1 MTEFLVKRFVKNYDR
16 VEEAQVRTAYGAMA
30 SMVGIG
36 CNILLFLAKMA
47 IGLLANS
54 ISVMADAFNNL
65 SDAASSIVGF
75 VGVKM
80 AQKPADDDHPFG
92 HGRIEYIAAFIVA
105 FLVLQVGFSLFTGS
119 VEKIFR
125 PDDLTFKWVSVLV
138 LGLSVGVKLWLSLFN
153 RRLGKRINSKVMLAT
168 SADALG
174 DAAATSAAIF
184 SMLVYGIF
192 GWNIDAVVGLAVSVV
207 VMLAGINIARDT
219 LAPLIGEAIDP
230 ELYEQITNFVEG
242 FDGIVGTH
250 DLIVH
255 NYGPSKSMA
264 SIHAEVPNDCDLEE
278 THEIIDRIEREAA
291 RRFGLLLVI
300 HMDPVETH
308 DQRVL
313 EFKAMVEDVI
323 EKMDSRLSIHDFRMV
338 DGRENIN
345 LIFDLVAPREYKG
358 ADVGKLKAEVS
369 SQVRRRD
376 KRCTCVI
383 TVENSFL
390 SENHHEK

>member
-119 VEKIFR
+119 VEKIFH

-207 VMLAGINIARDT
+207 VMLAGINIAKDT

-313 EFKAMVEDVI
+313 EFRAMVEDVI

>member
-119 VEKIFR
+119 VEKLFH

-308 DQRVL
+308 DQSVL
-313 EFKAMVEDVI
+313 EFKDMVEDVI

-376 KRCTCVI
+376 KRCICVI

>member
-36 CNILLFLAKMA
+36 CNTLLFLAKMA

-119 VEKIFR
+119 VEKIFQ

-313 EFKAMVEDVI
+313 EFRAMVEDVI

>member
-119 VEKIFR
+119 VEKLFH

-207 VMLAGINIARDT
+207 VMLAGINIAKDT

-242 FDGIVGTH
+242 FDGIMGTH

-376 KRCTCVI
+376 KRCICVI

>member
-119 VEKIFR
+119 VEKLFH

-313 EFKAMVEDVI
+313 EFRAMVEDVI

-376 KRCTCVI
+376 KRCACVI

>member
-54 ISVMADAFNNL
+54 ISVIADAFNNL

-119 VEKIFR
+119 VEKLFH

-313 EFKAMVEDVI
+313 EFRAMVEDVI

>member
-119 VEKIFR
+119 VEKLFH

-308 DQRVL
+308 DQRVV
-313 EFKAMVEDVI
+313 EFKAMVENVI

-338 DGRENIN
+338 DSRENIN

>member
-119 VEKIFR
+119 VEKLFH

-308 DQRVL
+308 DQRVV

>member
-119 VEKIFR
+119 VEKLFH

-376 KRCTCVI
+376 KRCICVI
-383 TVENSFL
+383 TVENSVL

>member
-119 VEKIFR
+119 VEKLFH

-138 LGLSVGVKLWLSLFN
+138 LGLSVGVRLWLSLFN

-207 VMLAGINIARDT
+207 VMLAGINIAKDT

-308 DQRVL
+308 DQRVV
-313 EFKAMVEDVI
+313 EFKAMVENVI

-376 KRCTCVI
+376 KRCICVI

>member
-119 VEKIFR
+119 VEKLFH

-153 RRLGKRINSKVMLAT
+153 RRLGKRINSKVML
-168 SADALG
+168 
-174 DAAATSAAIF
+174 ATSAAIF

>member
-119 VEKIFR
+119 VEKLFH

-308 DQRVL
+308 DQRVV

-338 DGRENIN
+338 DGKENIN

>member
-119 VEKIFR
+119 VEKIFH

-207 VMLAGINIARDT
+207 VMLAGINIAKDT

-255 NYGPSKSMA
+255 NYGPSKRMA
-264 SIHAEVPNDCDLEE
+264 SIHAELPNDCDLEE

-308 DQRVL
+308 DQRVV
-313 EFKAMVEDVI
+313 EFKAMVENVI

-383 TVENSFL
+383 TGENSFL

>member
-119 VEKIFR
+119 VEKLFH

-313 EFKAMVEDVI
+313 EFRAMVEDVI

-376 KRCTCVI
+376 KRCICVI